1 MNTPTRNETKMA
13 KAKKAK
19 NEKTAPGRSEKPI
32 TTEVSEAGRD
42 RSVGSQPGSRPAP
55 AHQRVGDVTKSNQ
68 TEGQMTVH
76 DATYD
81 LLRRLGLTTIFGNLG
96 STEQPFL
103 KNFPSDF
110 EYVLGLQEAS
120 VVAMADGFSQAT
132 NTPVLVNLHSG
143 AGTGNGMCNIM
154 TAYQNKTPLVI
165 TAGQQTR
172 EMILCEPYLTNRD
185 ETTLPRPWVKWAYQP
200 VRAQDVPAAIMR
212 AYAIAL
218 QPPSGPVYVS
228 IPLDDWDQ
236 PADGDAVV
244 RTVSSRYAPD
254 PERISLFA
262 ERIRKS
268 KNPALVYGQEID
280 RSGAWDA
287 GVKFAEQLQ
296 APVFLAPLADRASFP
311 ETHPQFRGMLPM
323 AIGPLSKTLHGHDLI
338 IVIGAPVFRYYPYL
352 AGDYLPAGAE
362 LLQVVSDPADA
373 GAAAVGDS
381 LLGDAKLALESLIQL
396 VPKNKARSLP
406 APSRVDNELPSPP
419 NDSLT
424 AKEAFAALSE
434 LRPNNAIIVNETASN
449 AADLLQT
456 WPTVQ
461 TQSYFSFASGGL
473 GWGAPAAVGVA
484 LAQKKTGR
492 GRPVVAFIGDGAL
505 QYSIQCLYSAAQ
517 HKLKVIFIVP
527 WNEEY
532 AILKEFAE
540 LENTPDVPGLDLPG
554 LDIVSAAKG
563 FGCAGVLTRTKE
575 EIKEAFGAALS
586 ADGPTVIV
594 IPIAHE
600 DRPLVPPVSD

>member
-1 MNTPTRNETKMA
+1 MSETK
-13 KAKKAK
+13 KKIA
-19 NEKTAPGRSEKPI
+19 EPSTG
-32 TTEVSEAGRD
+32 
-42 RSVGSQPGSRPAP
+42 QSR
-55 AHQRVGDVTKSNQ
+55 NNL
-68 TEGQMTVH
+68 TVH
-76 DATYD
+76 DATYN
-81 LLRRLGLTTIFGNLG
+81 LLRRLGLTTFFGNPG
-96 STEQPFL
+96 STEEPFL
-103 KNFPSDF
+103 KNFPKDF
-110 EYVLGLQEAS
+110 QYVLGLQEAS

-132 NTPVLVNLHSG
+132 NKPVLVNLHTS

-154 TAYQNKTPLVI
+154 TAYQNKTPLII

-172 EMILCEPYLTNRD
+172 EMILCEPLLTNHD
-185 ETTLPRPWVKWAYQP
+185 ETMLPRPWVKWAYQP
-200 VRAQDVPAAIMR
+200 VRAQDVPGAIMR

-236 PADGDAVV
+236 PAHSDAVL

-254 PERISLFA
+254 PDRISLFA

-280 RSGAWDA
+280 RSGGWDG

-296 APVFLAPLADRASFP
+296 APVFLAPLPDRVSFP
-311 ETHPQFRGMLPM
+311 QTHPQFRGVLPM
-323 AIGPLSKTLHGHDLI
+323 AIGPLSKTLRGHDLI

-362 LLQVVSDPADA
+362 LVQIVSDPAEA

-381 LLGDAKLALESLIQL
+381 LLSDAKLALESLIQL
-396 VPKNKARSLP
+396 VPKDKARSLP
-406 APSRVDNELPSPP
+406 APLRAADNKLPSPP
-419 NDSLT
+419 NDPLT
-424 AKEAFAALSE
+424 AREAFAVLSE
-434 LRPNNAIIVNETASN
+434 LRPDNAILVNESSSN
-449 AADLLQT
+449 AEDVVRS

-461 TQSYFSFASGGL
+461 PESYFSFASGGL
-473 GWGAPAAVGVA
+473 GWGAPAAVGIA
-484 LAQKKTGR
+484 LAQKKTGK

-527 WNEEY
+527 CNEEY

-540 LENTPDVPGLDLPG
+540 LENTPNVPALDIPGLDV
-554 LDIVSAAKG
+554 VSAAKG
-563 FGCAGVLTRTKE
+563 FGCASVLTKTKE
-575 EIKEAFGAALS
+575 EIREAFGAALS
-586 ADGPTVIV
+586 ADGPTVIA
-594 IPIAHE
+594 IRIAHE